1 MSSVPK
7 LSQVVAGKLAD
18 CLSQIDEIQTD
29 AERLLDGL
37 TDHQFNWRPAFGK
50 WSIAECLSHLE
61 VVGRKH
67 LPRIDDAIERAHA
80 ARWYSDGPFKYG
92 FVEKWFVHANE
103 PPPRI
108 RMKAPRAAAPRA
120 FQPREELWAEFVAL
134 QEELR
139 DRIRRSQGLDL
150 ARAKVHSPFVGPFR
164 FALGACL
171 AFLPAH
177 ERRHLWQ
184 ARQVRGHAN
193 FPA

>member
-7 LSQVVAGKLAD
+7 VSQLLTGELAD
-18 CLSQIDEIQTD
+18 CLNQIDEVQNS

-50 WSIAECLSHLE
+50 WSIAECMSHLE

-67 LPRIDDAIERAHA
+67 LPRIDEAIEHAHRA
-80 ARWYSDGPFKYG
+80 RCYGDGPFKYG
-92 FVEKWFVHANE
+92 FVAKWFVHANE

-108 RMKAPRAAAPRA
+108 RMKAPRAATPRA
-120 FQPREELWAEFVAL
+120 FQPRRELWMEFVAL
-134 QEELR
+134 QDELR
-139 DRIRRSQGLDL
+139 DRIRQSQGLDL

-164 FALGACL
+164 LGLGACL
-171 AFLPAH
+171 AFLAAH

-184 ARQVRGHAN
+184 AQQVRSHAD